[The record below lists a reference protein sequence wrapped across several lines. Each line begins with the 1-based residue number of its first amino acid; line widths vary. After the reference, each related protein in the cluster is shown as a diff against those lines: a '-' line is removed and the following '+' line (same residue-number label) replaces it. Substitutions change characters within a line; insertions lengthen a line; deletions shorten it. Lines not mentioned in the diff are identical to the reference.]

1 MADRVD
7 LDDLVQR
14 VFDQKPEL
22 EALQPVVVKEL
33 IQYEIMWSLDNA
45 ALLKDLTFHGG

>member
-22 EALQPVVVKEL
+22 EALQPVVVNEL
-33 IQYEIMWSLDNA
+33 IQYEIMGSLDNA

>member
-22 EALQPVVVKEL
+22 EALQP
-33 IQYEIMWSLDNA
+33 SLS
-45 ALLKDLTFHGG
+45 KS